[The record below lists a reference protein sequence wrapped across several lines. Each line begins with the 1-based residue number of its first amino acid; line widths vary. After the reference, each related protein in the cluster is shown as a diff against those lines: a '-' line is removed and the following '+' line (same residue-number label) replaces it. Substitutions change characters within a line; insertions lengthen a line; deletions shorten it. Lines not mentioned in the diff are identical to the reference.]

1 MLSTMICNTVL
12 LARKKNYFEEN
23 KTLPPHITFKKSKC
37 EKQNFDYFG
46 EKSKSKKE
54 EK

>member
-1 MLSTMICNTVL
+1 MISVQKVTI
-12 LARKKNYFEEN
+12 KEKNYFEEN

-46 EKSKSKKE
+46 EKSKSKK
-54 EK
+54 KRNKRK